1 MYVAVAAVVI
11 VVVVVIIF
19 GRIIKSVFTGQA
31 AATAVEEH
39 LSYMKEVIVRAC
51 ISCNVCT

>member
-1 MYVAVAAVVI
+1 MYVAVAAVV
-11 VVVVVIIF
+11 VVVVAIIF